1 MNEER
6 INKER
11 MGEIALLI
19 LEYRI
24 AKEGISLSEINR
36 ELGNIAKAI
45 NVPLDE
51 LKKFSIAFYEELLEK
66 ILNK

>member
-1 MNEER
+1 MDEKR
-6 INKER
+6 K
-11 MGEIALLI
+11 GEIALI
-19 LEYRI
+19 LLKYKI
-24 AKEGISLSEINR
+24 AKETISLVELKR

-51 LKKFSIAFYEELLEK
+51 LKEFFMILHKEILQG